1 VFLHEVIT
9 FHCLVIVVSL
19 KIQDTALDKGKK
31 QQLNPNE
38 SIISIGY
45 NEPHIFIALTDTHA
59 LVMYFSSN
67 ESISYLLV

>member
-45 NEPHIFIALTDTHA
+45 NEPHIFIALTGKH
-59 LVMYFSSN
+59 
-67 ESISYLLV
+67 